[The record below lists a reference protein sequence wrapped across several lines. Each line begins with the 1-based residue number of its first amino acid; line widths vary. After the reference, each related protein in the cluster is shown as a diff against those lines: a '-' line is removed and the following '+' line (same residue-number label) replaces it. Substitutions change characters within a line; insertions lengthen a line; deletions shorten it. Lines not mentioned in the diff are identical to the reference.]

1 MLPGAFAEIS
11 RLLREED
18 AAVCKRE
25 PDRHDELQ
33 GESESAHGRFCCVHV
48 ALARSSEEASRLLCR
63 LYGLHNKRQ
72 TVVNLKNRLKAV
84 GVQIDVAAVEPLSPQ
99 EAVRQWRCVGRL
111 KSV

>member
-1 MLPGAFAEIS
+1 MQRFANVNPIAMTNF
-11 RLLREED
+11 RENPNRRTAD
-18 AAVCKRE
+18 FA
-25 PDRHDELQ
+25 
-33 GESESAHGRFCCVHV
+33 VHV